1 MSNLIG
7 IGALIDQ
14 SWEQYRTHYKQ
25 LFKISAW
32 VLLVAAINIVAI
44 LMYPLDASS
53 IDGTT
58 VWEKIGIVLFLLNN
72 TVVALVVGTWM
83 INALIGLIHDQHS
96 SGKRSMKALSQ
107 ASWKLVWPHI
117 VLRLE
122 LFLVYAGSLL
132 LPLLLIWFFSNV
144 ASSFLPSALVFLLL
158 FASLLLFLPPLA
170 LFIYLSFA
178 VFGLVVDGHKG
189 WSAIRTSISLVRERF
204 WPVALRLLIP
214 KLLYFGLF
222 FLAQFLAVI
231 ILQVLTAGLIQ
242 GADLVWAGR
251 LEWISLMLTYSVLF
265 VFLNPM
271 LFVTDHLIYQ
281 QLKTTK

>member
-117 VLRLE
+117 VLRL
-122 LFLVYAGSLL
+122 
-132 LPLLLIWFFSNV
+132 